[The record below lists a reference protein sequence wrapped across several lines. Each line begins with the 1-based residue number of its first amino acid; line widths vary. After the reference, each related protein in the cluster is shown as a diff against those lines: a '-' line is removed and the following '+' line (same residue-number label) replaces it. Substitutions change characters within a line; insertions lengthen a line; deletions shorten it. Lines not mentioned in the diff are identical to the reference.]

1 MSIELND
8 NQIQQIISLLGYK
21 QKEHKEIF
29 LTDTEIESLY
39 QLMKSVKNKN
49 CRFKIK
55 NESGG
60 GIGIKT
66 TVVIDDKEIDIT
78 DYDSW

>member
-1 MSIELND
+1 MTIELND
-8 NQIQQIISLLGYK
+8 NQVQQIVSLLGYK

-39 QLMKSVKNKN
+39 QLMKSAKNKDG
-49 CRFKIK
+49 RFKIK
-55 NESGG
+55 NEDGG

>member
-21 QKEHKEIF
+21 QKENKEIY
-29 LTDTEIESLY
+29 LTETEIESLY
-39 QLMKSVKNKN
+39 KLMKSAKNKDS
-49 CRFKIK
+49 RFKIK
-55 NESGG
+55 NEPGG

-66 TVVIDDKEIDIT
+66 TVIVDQQEIDIT